1 MPTMKRNNTA
11 TVIKIPH
18 RTTLIPTRS
27 VKKQVPASGYS
38 AGTMRDEVASLKEAS
53 QVIQRICASAQRE
66 LGLARKLR
74 ADAQRYQRETATRAR
89 SEAQQLVLKARLS
102 TQRDIEEFVRKA
114 SEEIQKVLADIRV
127 IRITAQEE
135 LAAQRKFTDAARL
148 CSMTLDLGEPEEK
161 TVVKRKKQLAASK

>member
-1 MPTMKRNNTA
+1 TMKQNNTG
-11 TVIKIPH
+11 
-18 RTTLIPTRS
+18 TRPS
-27 VKKQVPASGYS
+27 PQRAAAPVTGRPVKKQYRASGYS
-38 AGTMRDEVASLKEAS
+38 AGTMHDEVASLKEAA
-53 QVIQRICASAQRE
+53 QIIQRIRVSAQRE
-66 LGLARKLR
+66 LELTRKLR

-89 SEAQQLVLKARLS
+89 SEAQQLILKARLS

-148 CSMTLDLGEPEEK
+148 CSMTLDLAESEEK